1 MKKRLMSAISI
12 LLLGVLLFANCLNTN
27 TNLVQIG
34 NTEVPLTAN
43 EDSSDIF
50 GMTNFANWRTG
61 NYSLSGKYSKNTA
74 RICLND
80 YVSVVGGQIYI
91 ANISNT
97 NLHILVRELDSNNKF
112 IKSYDL
118 ADKDTFTVS
127 ASCAKLGISMYDTK
141 LKVKTFEM
149 FKTLFQEG
157 FKATLTLSGNSQ
169 QDQVVEEDNNIVSAT
184 DKNDVFAMTNFVNWR
199 TGNYSYS
206 NGLYS
211 KDAARICLKDY
222 VSVVAGQEYIANIS
236 NTNLHILVR
245 ELDSNNK
252 FIKSYD
258 LADKDTFTV
267 SASCAKLGISMYD
280 TKLKVKTFEMFKTLF
295 QEGFK
300 ATLTL
305 SGNSQQDQ
313 VVEEDN
319 NIVSATDKNDVFAMT
334 NFVNWRTGNYS
345 YSNGL
350 YSKDAAR
357 ICLKDYSSVSSNQ
370 KYTASI
376 SNTNYHILVRE
387 MDKDGKF
394 IKSYNLAD
402 KGTFTVSSSCVKI
415 GISIYDTKSK
425 TTSFDMYKEL
435 FQNGFKAML
444 ILESNTQD
452 DIVLEEETPI
462 YGSSDDK
469 DQVVIPTERIDS
481 KNEIDIFDMLAS
493 DNWIEGTYLPN
504 GAKIKNDSSKIR
516 LKYMVDVNVG
526 DVYTVNVSD
535 TSFRV
540 LIKAI
545 DENGLIRGVYNMS
558 NGDTLPIELGIIKLA
573 ISAYDSSNT
582 DTNYEAYRNA
592 LNNGLKLYMTLTP
605 SKYTE
610 GEKNVIN
617 ELLNLVNVGSTDS
630 KNVLSYK
637 VSFSSFYNTIFPDLK
652 NNMAYL
658 NYQSCDKFQTTSS
671 ISGNYISTVAWKN
684 YNSDYNNRLI
694 KMKHSINEFLATVDD
709 NMSDTEKVLLAH
721 EYIVNKAYYKDS
733 GDVRF
738 CASGILA
745 DGYGV
750 CESYAEAL
758 GVLLHY
764 MGIEYDLV
772 ISNSMN
778 HEWLMVYLDGQWY
791 HIDPT
796 WDDTRAGENIKYQ
809 HRFLLKNDNEFTQ
822 VSSNRHYSWIVYERY
837 GTTSKSES
845 YSNWFVHDVAGSMY
859 YYNGMWYYSDDAN
872 NSIYKSDINGGNKSL
887 VYQGSSIIRIK
898 GISSGVL
905 TYIEGNCTKSIKL

>member
-184 DKNDVFAMTNFVNWR
+184 DENDVFAMTNFANWR

-211 KDAARICLKDY
+211 KDAARICL
-222 VSVVAGQEYIANIS
+222 N
-236 NTNLHILVR
+236 
-245 ELDSNNK
+245 
-252 FIKSYD
+252 
-258 LADKDTFTV
+258 
-267 SASCAKLGISMYD
+267 
-280 TKLKVKTFEMFKTLF
+280 
-295 QEGFK
+295 
-300 ATLTL
+300 
-305 SGNSQQDQ
+305 
-313 VVEEDN
+313 
-319 NIVSATDKNDVFAMT
+319 
-334 NFVNWRTGNYS
+334 
-345 YSNGL
+345 
-350 YSKDAAR
+350 
-357 ICLKDYSSVSSNQ
+357 DYSSVSSNQ

-415 GISIYDTKSK
+415 GISIYDTKLK

-435 FQNGFKAML
+435 FQSGFKAML

-469 DQVVIPTERIDS
+469 NSTDKTEVVYPDIKSEIIAMIQNGDGTTHDVSKYHMKWLDVNTVFNSVVKNECLLEFECAYGIWISFEKDGDYCKAIKLNGMDSTYKDCLTKSKERIANVMAGLDDS
-481 KNEIDIFDMLAS
+481 MTDLDKALYCY
-493 DNWIEGTYLPN
+493 DNIVVNTTY
-504 GAKIKNDSSKIR
+504 
-516 LKYMVDVNVG
+516 
-526 DVYTVNVSD
+526 
-535 TSFRV
+535 
-540 LIKAI
+540 
-545 DENGLIRGVYNMS
+545 S
-558 NGDTLPIELGIIKLA
+558 NGKATCYYGGNVLAYNTGACAGIS
-573 ISAYDSSNT
+573 SAYRLLLR
-582 DTNYEAYRNA
+582 EAGIDA
-592 LNNGLKLYMTLTP
+592 
-605 SKYTE
+605 
-610 GEKNVIN
+610 V
-617 ELLNLVNVGSTDS
+617 LV
-630 KNVLSYK
+630 
-637 VSFSSFYNTIFPDLK
+637 
-652 NNMAYL
+652 
-658 NYQSCDKFQTTSS
+658 Q
-671 ISGNYISTVAWKN
+671 
-684 YNSDYNNRLI
+684 
-694 KMKHSINEFLATVDD
+694 
-709 NMSDTEKVLLAH
+709 
-721 EYIVNKAYYKDS
+721 S
-733 GDVRF
+733 GD
-738 CASGILA
+738 
-745 DGYGV
+745 
-750 CESYAEAL
+750 
-758 GVLLHY
+758 
-764 MGIEYDLV
+764 
-772 ISNSMN
+772 MN
-778 HEWLMVYLDGQWY
+778 HGWAMLKIGGQWY
-791 HIDPT
+791 HADPT
-796 WDDTRAGENIKYQ
+796 WDNTRYC
-809 HRFLLKNDNEFTQ
+809 
-822 VSSNRHYSWIVYERY
+822 SSGKKTLSRHYFMRTDSEYKGSTLLRKHYNWTVAGGY
-837 GTTSKSES
+837 TSTSTK
-845 YSNWFVHDVAGSMY
+845 YTNWFVHDITVPMTYKDGY
-859 YYNGMWYYSDDAN
+859 WYYTDSKTGHSMKAKLD
-872 NSIYKSDINGGNKSL
+872 
-887 VYQGSSIIRIK
+887 GSVIIDL
-898 GISSGVL
+898 S
-905 TYIEGNCTKSIKL
+905 N